1 MKSQR
6 INLIAGLVASAALVS
21 CSSNNPTSNSPEAYQ
36 GYTGEYDNFT
46 LVLDERFDGFDSNV
60 WERGDGAVG
69 HEADCRFQPQGVEI
83 KDGVMALTVR
93 QEPIAEGFSH
103 DHQLQKRAY
112 DYSCGEIR
120 TVEKFKYGR
129 IEARFKTPSTPTSGF
144 ISSLFT
150 YDRDDGMWRE
160 IDIEL
165 EGGRPGSMQSNLIFA
180 DGASDPDF
188 GWSQTR
194 AWGAWES
201 LHPMTKAT
209 SEWTVYAIEWT
220 PDYMAWFMDG
230 VEVRRL
236 TNDDLDN
243 QPYKAPQVNK
253 TWVPETDTKIMMN
266 FWIPTPQVGPHFGG
280 ETSGNQYPMTAE
292 YDWFRYYAYTPQ

>member
-1 MKSQR
+1 MKSH
-6 INLIAGLVASAALVS
+6 INTCAAAVMTVATLTA
-21 CSSNNPTSNSPEAYQ
+21 CSSDPATPQVEAYA
-36 GYTGEYDNFT
+36 GYTGQYDHFT
-46 LVLDERFDGFDSNV
+46 LVLDERFDSFDAKV

-83 KDGVMALTVR
+83 RDGVMALTVR
-93 QEPIAEGFSH
+93 KESVAAGFSE

-112 DYSCGEIR
+112 EFSCGEMR

-129 IEARFKTPSTPTSGF
+129 IEARFKTPTTATSGF

-188 GWSQTR
+188 AWIDTR
-194 AWGAWES
+194 AWGAWEK

-220 PDYMAWFMDG
+220 PDYIAWFMDG

-236 TNDDLDN
+236 TNADLDN
-243 QPYKAPQVNK
+243 QPYQAPQVNK

-266 FWIPTPQVGPHFGG
+266 FWIPTRQVGVHFGG
-280 ETSGNQYPMTAE
+280 DPIDNAYPMTAE
-292 YDWFRYYAYTPQ
+292 YDWFRYYAYTPK